1 MSYGI
6 IINMNVDTHFHIFL
20 KNEVST
26 AYSRY
31 PVDYDVK
38 INDWLKVANEQQ
50 ITGGVLVQPS
60 FLGFDNSY
68 LIQAI
73 QQNPKHLR
81 GVAVV
86 EPTVSKETLLDLKK
100 HGIKGI
106 RLNLFGD
113 ENPLKT
119 LDENQILLG
128 RLKSLDMHLQLHH
141 DDGMLNE
148 LLLNISPG
156 ISIVVD
162 HFGKPATDDEFRVNS
177 AGINKHQANL
187 WVKLSAQYR
196 TPNINHQAIFQYW
209 LNKIG
214 DTRLLWGSDWPHTR
228 FEAFESY
235 ELQMQ
240 KFLTLI
246 SNTALKDQIL
256 SINPRALYWS

>member
-1 MSYGI
+1 
-6 IINMNVDTHFHIFL
+6 MNVDTHFHIFL
-20 KNEVST
+20 KNEVSP
-26 AYSRY
+26 AHSRY
-31 PVDYDVK
+31 RVDYDAT
-38 INDWLKVANEQQ
+38 INDWLKVANEQE

-60 FLGFDNSY
+60 FLGFNNSY

-73 QQNPKHLR
+73 KQNPKHLR

-86 EPTVSKETLLDLKK
+86 EPTATTKYLSDLKAE
-100 HGIKGI
+100 GIKGI

-113 ENPLKT
+113 QNPLKT
-119 LDENQILLG
+119 LEEHHILLG
-128 RLKSLDMHLQLHH
+128 RLRSLGMHLQLHH

-148 LLLNISPG
+148 LLLNIPAG
-156 ISIVVD
+156 VSIVVD
-162 HFGKPATDDEFRVNS
+162 HFGKPATDDEFMINS

-214 DTRLLWGSDWPHTR
+214 DSRLLWGSDWPHTR

-240 KFLTLI
+240 KFLNLI
-246 SNTALKDQIL
+246 DDPALKDQIL
-256 SINPRALYWS
+256 SINPRVLYWS